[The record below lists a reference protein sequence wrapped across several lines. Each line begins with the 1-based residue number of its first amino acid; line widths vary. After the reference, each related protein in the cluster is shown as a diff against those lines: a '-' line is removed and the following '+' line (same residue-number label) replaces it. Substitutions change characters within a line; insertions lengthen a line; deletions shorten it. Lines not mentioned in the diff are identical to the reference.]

1 MANDFDKFFM
11 DFGTTPEEADD
22 EDSFK
27 RRVIMDKR
35 KMNSIAGWVIEYEIY
50 ETYWT
55 IIKDITSNTEL
66 IEEYSKMREECGMD
80 RIDCDDIS
88 STREFCDNIFKNIT
102 GEDIYEAIGAAYN
115 YHRMTIKQKIERQC
129 ERTKIA
135 SKVEIK
141 ENIRSLTDKEK
152 ELAYQEDY
160 IRRVLN
166 GTKNKPFIPLNKRLH
181 WITEDDILEINK
193 IIMDRTKKIYGDR
206 TVSDISPALKKFWD
220 FSAKIEV
227 PDHISKLLEFRDTK
241 VEPKCKIV
249 KTQHKSD
256 AETIKNAIKRIA
268 QVYDDQGCTIITYE
282 TTLDNGHRW
291 RVTINKVWY
300 NYPEDEK

>member
-1 MANDFDKFFM
+1 
-11 DFGTTPEEADD
+11 
-22 EDSFK
+22 
-27 RRVIMDKR
+27 MDKR
-35 KMNSIAGWVIEYEIY
+35 KMKSIAGWVIEYEIY

-66 IEEYSKMREECGMD
+66 IEEYSKMREEYGMD

-88 STREFCDNIFKNIT
+88 STREFCDNMFKNIT

-115 YHRMTIKQKIERQC
+115 YHRTTIKQKIERQC

-135 SKVEIK
+135 AKAAYEMSET
-141 ENIRSLTDKEK
+141 ER

-166 GTKNKPFIPLNKRLH
+166 GTKNKPFVPLNKKYH

-227 PDHISKLLEFRDTK
+227 PDHIYKLLEFRDTK
-241 VEPKCKIV
+241 VEPKYKIV
-249 KTQHKSD
+249 KTQHESD
-256 AETIKNAIKRIA
+256 AETIKNAFKDVVKI
-268 QVYDDQGCTIITYE
+268 YDDQGCTSFCYE
-282 TTLDNGHRW
+282 VNLDNGHKWTVRFDKLW
-291 RVTINKVWY
+291 VRGDQI
-300 NYPEDEK
+300 

>member
-1 MANDFDKFFM
+1 
-11 DFGTTPEEADD
+11 
-22 EDSFK
+22 
-27 RRVIMDKR
+27 MDKR

-66 IEEYSKMREECGMD
+66 IEEFSKTG
-80 RIDCDDIS
+80 IDCDDIS
-88 STREFCDNIFKNIT
+88 STREFCDNVFKEIT
-102 GEDIYEAIGAAYN
+102 GEDIYKAIGAAYN
-115 YHRMTIKQKIERQC
+115 YHRMTIKQKIERQS
-129 ERTKIA
+129 ERTNLA
-135 SKVEIK
+135 VRVETK
-141 ENIRSLTDKEK
+141 ENIRSLTDREK
-152 ELAYQEDY
+152 ELAFQEDY

-166 GTKNKPFIPLNKRLH
+166 GTKNKPFIPLNKKYH
-181 WITEDDILEINK
+181 WITEDDVLEINK

-220 FSAKIEV
+220 YSAKIEA
-227 PDHISKLLEFRDTK
+227 PDSVSK
-241 VEPKCKIV
+241 VEFHDEYVEPMCKIV
-249 KTQHKSD
+249 KTQHECD

-268 QVYDDQGCTIITYE
+268 QIYDDQGCTIITYE

-291 RVTINKVWY
+291 RVAINKVWY